1 MSTEVW
7 LGPDEAASASNKSIS
22 TVRRL
27 LRTGG
32 IPGARRKV
40 PGAPWSPW
48 EIPLSS
54 LVHLGLLDGPPEDP
68 QTLANH
74 VRELEAG
81 LALAQADKSH
91 LEATLARL
99 ETLYERQELLINRLE
114 KASA

>member
-32 IPGARRKV
+32 IPGARRRA

-48 EIPLSS
+48 EIPVSS
-54 LVHLGLLDGPPEDP
+54 LVQLGLCDGLPDDP
-68 QTLANH
+68 QMLSRRIH
-74 VRELEAG
+74 DLEAE
-81 LALAQADKSH
+81 LALVEADKSH
-91 LEATLARL
+91 LESTLARL
-99 ETLYERQELLINRLE
+99 ETLYERQELLLNRLE
-114 KASA
+114 KASV